1 MKTEFN
7 CDTVLK
13 SINLLQ
19 ESIKIVLLPASE
31 DNFEENVNRISKL
44 DDSIEKAKKLSHE
57 LIIYKPTN
65 GEESNM
71 IYALIEKIDDFLMF
85 SETRKEFFE
94 KLI

>member
-7 CDTVLK
+7 CETVLK

-31 DNFEENVNRISKL
+31 ESFEENVNRISKL

-71 IYALIEKIDDFLMF
+71 IYALIEKIDDFLM
-85 SETRKEFFE
+85 SAEARKEFFE
-94 KLI
+94 EFI

>member
-31 DNFEENVNRISKL
+31 ESFEENVNRISKL

-71 IYALIEKIDDFLMF
+71 IYALIEKIDDFLM
-85 SETRKEFFE
+85 SAEARKEFFE
-94 KLI
+94 EFI

>member
-44 DDSIEKAKKLSHE
+44 DDSIEKAQKLSHQ
-57 LIIYKPTN
+57 LIAYKPTN
-65 GEESNM
+65 GEESDL
-71 IYALIEKIDDFLMF
+71 IYALIEKIDDFLILT
-85 SETRKEFFE
+85 EARKEFFE
-94 KLI
+94 EFI